1 MALEVKTEVVDYE
14 GVNLLLVSVKNGE
27 AIMGT
32 CSAGYTGAA
41 NSLYKMFY
49 MGSDPVLNIVCP
61 NRGNPAVNKMISM
74 SPVFKGC
81 DQKINAILNNCFS
94 KLNSNEPMNAAL
106 RDIFGLLQDGVY
118 AVYAA
123 DYYPTDGN
131 GTFFWGGY
139 NIQHEVRGTAEHSR
153 VVGQRV
159 FKPCFLLPSMPLEYY
174 TPKMKA
180 TTADVVKYRRF
191 QGIVY
196 HLSGFHSVLLKGHH
210 GAVCCTEMDIPFKC
224 AVIERIYEPYT
235 DPIFVDAP
243 EPVHTEPQ
251 PEGEN
256 LPDPENPEANMQEVH
271 EETAAPVSR
280 VVIPDSVTGFRS
292 AALKLPIEVFPK
304 EMLRLIIEGRNDYKP
319 RQFDSLMA
327 KNMNV
332 RRKAVSNNVLPLPV
346 LEKADLV
353 PDIDMIE
360 SAYAVDDLTD
370 EQLNSLLA
378 GDVECNGKVI
388 ISPNFY
394 SSIVTACNYLQF
406 TEPKRFVDF
415 AIAIMNN
422 PELGATHEYVARRT
436 LSHIAN
442 KKLGN
447 FYKDVLASGDVKYD
461 KIFTIAQTFVDRANA
476 K

>member
-27 AIMGT
+27 AVMGT
-32 CSAGYTGAA
+32 CSAGYTGTV
-41 NSLYKMFY
+41 NSLSKIFY

-74 SPVFKGC
+74 APTFKGC
-81 DQKINAILNNCFS
+81 DQKINAVLNNCFS
-94 KLNSNEPMNAAL
+94 KLNSNEPMNTAL
-106 RDIFGLLQDGVY
+106 RDLFGLLQDGVY

-139 NIQHEVRGTAEHSR
+139 NIQHEVRGTAEHGR

-159 FKPCFLLPSMPLEYY
+159 YKPCFLLPSMPLEYY

-180 TTADVVKYRRF
+180 TTGDSVKYRRF

-210 GAVCCTEMDIPFKC
+210 GAVCCMESDIPFKC

-235 DPIFVDAP
+235 DPVIMQAP
-243 EPVHTEPQ
+243 ETEHMEAP

-256 LPDPENPEANMQEVH
+256 LPDPENPEANMQEARA
-271 EETAAPVSR
+271 ESAAPIPQ
-280 VVIPDSVTGFRS
+280 VIIPESVTGFRS
-292 AALKLPIEVFPK
+292 AALKLPLEVFPK
-304 EMLRLIIEGRNDYKP
+304 EMLKIIIEGRNEYKP
-319 RQFDSLMA
+319 RQFESLMA
-327 KNMNV
+327 KV
-332 RRKAVSNNVLPLPV
+332 TGSRRKAVSNNVLPLPV

-370 EQLNSLLA
+370 EQLNCLLA
-378 GDVECNGKVI
+378 GDIECNGRVI

-406 TEPKRFVDF
+406 TEPKRFIDF
-415 AIAIMNN
+415 AIAIMDN
-422 PELGATHEYVARRT
+422 PELTATHEYVARRT

-442 KKLGN
+442 KKLKN
-447 FYKDVLASGDVKYD
+447 FYTEVLASQDAKYD
-461 KIFTIAQTFVDRANA
+461 KIFTIAQTFIDRAST